1 MDEFRLDGQTALVT
15 GASRGIGLAIAES
28 FAAAGAAI
36 VLLARDRR
44 RLEEAA
50 GRFAAGR
57 VWTAA
62 LDLTRPEEAPG
73 VFQRLAA
80 ETGGIDILVNNAGGI
95 LRGAAAAL
103 AAEDLR
109 RLLDLNLTSAF
120 FLSGA
125 FARERI
131 AAGKPGAIVNIS
143 SILGEIARPGVA
155 AYAMTKAGLRQLTRA
170 LAVEW
175 APQRIRVNAVAPGFT
190 RTELTRSQWSDP
202 GLEAAVRARTP
213 LARWAE
219 PQDIARAALFLA
231 SPAAAFITGQTLIVD
246 GGLTAAMGGIP

>member
-1 MDEFRLDGQTALVT
+1 MDPFRLDGQTALVT
-15 GASRGIGLAIAES
+15 GASRGIGLAIAEL
-28 FAAAGAAI
+28 FAAAGAAV

-50 GRFAAGR
+50 GRLAGAR

-62 LDLTRPEEAPG
+62 VDLTRPEEAAH
-73 VFQRLAA
+73 VFRGLAA
-80 ETGGIDILVNNAGGI
+80 DTGGIDILVNNAGGI

-103 AAEDLR
+103 PAEEFR
-109 RLLDLNLTSAF
+109 RLVDLNLASVF

-125 FARERI
+125 FARERT
-131 AAGKPGAIVNIS
+131 AAGKPGAIVNVT

-175 APQRIRVNAVAPGFT
+175 APQGIRVNAVAPGFT

-202 GLEAAVRARTP
+202 AVEAAVRARTP